1 MNANHITLNPTFSTN
16 PDFLGD
22 WENFSQLNE
31 NLPTPMHIE
40 QYVNG
45 KQLACPMPLLKLK
58 MALKNTQVGNS
69 VYVTATDP
77 NSTHDIGAFCR
88 HLGYAFSAFMLVN
101 GENVFHI
108 LVQKTV

>member
-22 WENFSQLNE
+22 WENFSQLDE

-45 KQLACPMPLLKLK
+45 KQFACPMPLLKLK
-58 MALKNTQVGNS
+58 MALKNTQIGNS

-88 HLGYAFSAFMLVN
+88 HLGYAFSAFTLVN